1 MPSAESAYPS
11 LFRYAESFVGIPY
24 RWFRPTDT
32 IEAEDKTFAVNGP
45 PPDLFDVLVRD
56 KSMVCVGLTN
66 VMRRYMELEIP
77 YDQNRKYPGTTS
89 AYTEYFWD
97 VRFVLRNQHEIV
109 SLPKGT
115 LLMWDWESWTNQG
128 HVAVKWDHDTVLHA
142 VPTMDDTDDV
152 KDHGCVQTQ
161 CLSDLHDT
169 DFTHA
174 VLPEHWLKTNRAQLE
189 QGTL

>member
-1 MPSAESAYPS
+1 
-11 LFRYAESFVGIPY
+11 VGIPY
-24 RWFRPTDT
+24 RWFRPGDA

-45 PPDLFDVLVRD
+45 PPDVFDVLVRD

-77 YDQNRKYPGTTS
+77 YDAARKYPGTTS
-89 AYTEYFWD
+89 AYSEYFDD
-97 VRFVLRNQHEIV
+97 VRFPIDPNHYEAHIV
-109 SLPKGT
+109 SLPKGS

-128 HVAVKWDHDTVLHA
+128 HVAVKWDNDFVLHA
-142 VPTMDDTDDV
+142 VPTMDDTDEI
-152 KDHGCVQTQ
+152 KDHGFVQRQ
-161 CLSDLHDT
+161 ALSDLRDMT
-169 DFTHA
+169 FTHA